1 MRSTDEIN
9 GEFARLC
16 ARIGEQTYRI
26 RQLNEAL
33 ADNLRRIETL
43 EEEARAAKAREEQSN
58 GERSEG

>member
-43 EEEARAAKAREEQSN
+43 EEEARAAKAREEKTD
-58 GERSEG
+58 GE